1 MHGFTDQEVKQCFL
15 YIFYRHN
22 TNQTHRRFI
31 KSLSYRERIVSAAFI
46 PCIVPSSCVSIGPS
60 KPTLGIRQGRA
71 ASGARNARTVRRTW
85 IRDNAFSLH
94 GHLLRTRAM
103 VGRVKSDRLLAWISH
118 TYLVQSVQAPPSG
131 QILAGGYMQWAGS
144 EVRKGAVRG
153 WRVLPPRAS
162 RKTSPQARASAC
174 RANRAVERGLVFREG
189 SAGQAELKARWRLS

>member
-103 VGRVKSDRLLAWISH
+103 VGRVKSDRLLDPNLRPAVTMLAKCANRPGDQLVGRRCASH
-118 TYLVQSVQAPPSG
+118 CFSLLICSRPAHSGAFWAKNRGQS
-131 QILAGGYMQWAGS
+131 AGGVGCFGCPI
-144 EVRKGAVRG
+144 R
-153 WRVLPPRAS
+153 LN
-162 RKTSPQARASAC
+162 C
-174 RANRAVERGLVFREG
+174 RT
-189 SAGQAELKARWRLS
+189 